1 MKRDSKIRKTALI
14 LSAVMVFEA
23 LWTSSAG
30 TLSSYAANGPGENGI
45 PEGISEEAYAA
56 LSDGSIEWSEI
67 EDIVRYKNPT
77 YGIYTDQV
85 DDSLNDMTS
94 AARYDI
100 SEYKDQIDDIDD
112 VINEI
117 RDAQQKLAGAGAE
130 GSEAWKKL
138 EESLNQSIAGRT
150 QLKAALAD
158 MGGTLR
164 TLRYSDKNADLS
176 LGPLRD
182 QLISAIES
190 LIISYKTLEINAE
203 MLKEQVS
210 LYETLYESGQAMQ
223 EQGLATA
230 QDTASYKNQLE
241 QARTTLSTVESSLA
255 RIRDNILI
263 QCGYEPGA
271 EVTIADLPDADRH
284 FLEGRDREADKK
296 TAIEANSTVQA
307 SWSVSSYSG
316 DVLKYRD
323 INANA
328 MEGKAA
334 SAFGNIAAELEEQVL
349 LTEASD
355 TSLQKA
361 ELINRSADLKYSL
374 GMLSK
379 SEYETQKLQYISARA
394 TAEINEL
401 NLHQAIE
408 NYRFAVRGLMQVQ

>member
-1 MKRDSKIRKTALI
+1 MKRDSKIKKTALI
-14 LSAVMVFEA
+14 LSAAMAFGA
-23 LWTSSAG
+23 MGNSYAG
-30 TLSSYAANGPGENGI
+30 TLSTLAAAGGPGETGI
-45 PEGISEEAYAA
+45 PEGISEEVYAA
-56 LSDGSIEWSEI
+56 LYDGSIEWSEI

-100 SEYKDQIDDIDD
+100 SEYKDD

-241 QARTTLSTVESSLA
+241 QAGTTLSTVESSLA
-255 RIRDNILI
+255 QIRDNILI

-271 EVTIADLPDADRH
+271 EVTIEDLPAADRH
-284 FLEGRDREADKK
+284 FLEGRDQEADKK

-323 INANA
+323 VNANA

-334 SAFGNIAAELEEQVL
+334 AAFDNIAAELEEQVL

-361 ELINRSADLKYSL
+361 EIINRSADLKYSL
-374 GMLSK
+374 GMLSR
-379 SEYETQKLQYISARA
+379 SEYEAQKMQYISARA